1 MTFRIYC
8 MLSTILFL
16 SIDSQSPCY
25 QQQLRI
31 IFEVAKYD
39 DAGTTDTV
47 FVRFFD
53 KDEFVQPFNKQ
64 NSSRSLKP
72 LQNYSADFVFDHM
85 NTSGPWGLDK
95 FAVGPGSIPGG
106 KNFDNLKLKNIW
118 IQDGKITRVYDCDC
132 RVGQNSDRSWV
143 YPDYIKSFTE
153 INVWPK
159 NCPGQSHSVIGIEDK
174 CYEYVKEAE
183 LFNVARELCMERPGY
198 KGRLIDP
205 ATSKENIG
213 RIMKHFH
220 LSNETF
226 LWLGFGKVDLKLGKL
241 KIINGW
247 VDMQT
252 FQPFSME
259 KNGWKTGQPTN
270 RSNEMCGCAKT
281 EDMGLLHDCYCSYKA
296 VVICENS
303 AYIHS

>member
-1 MTFRIYC
+1 MFLTNI
-8 MLSTILFL
+8 IL
-16 SIDSQSPCY
+16 
-25 QQQLRI
+25 
-31 IFEVAKYD
+31 
-39 DAGTTDTV
+39 GTTDTV

-153 INVWPK
+153 IVSTEFSEAKIGLTPRMKSATQN
-159 NCPGQSHSVIGIEDK
+159 SH
-174 CYEYVKEAE
+174 
-183 LFNVARELCMERPGY
+183 RPDRLGSQTVGLQTHHTY
-198 KGRLIDP
+198 K
-205 ATSKENIG
+205 
-213 RIMKHFH
+213 
-220 LSNETF
+220 
-226 LWLGFGKVDLKLGKL
+226 
-241 KIINGW
+241 
-247 VDMQT
+247 
-252 FQPFSME
+252 
-259 KNGWKTGQPTN
+259 
-270 RSNEMCGCAKT
+270 
-281 EDMGLLHDCYCSYKA
+281 
-296 VVICENS
+296 
-303 AYIHS
+303 